1 MPWQQLVW
9 LDDVSDTDA
18 QADAR
23 VAGNRARL
31 ESGRL
36 NVEELAEALV
46 KGDFPTM
53 RHVVVVGTPR
63 NNLWGN
69 LLMITG
75 RASYGASPRALAC
88 NAGRCCGVRS
98 YGAGAAREKRGV
110 RTLRMHVL

>member
-1 MPWQQLVW
+1 MPWQQLMW
-9 LDDVSDTDA
+9 LDGVLDMEA

-23 VAGNRARL
+23 VEGNFARL
-31 ESGRL
+31 ESGML
-36 NVEELAEALV
+36 DVEEVAEALV

-63 NNLWGN
+63 NNSRGN
-69 LLMITG
+69 LLMITR

-88 NAGRCCGVRS
+88 NTGRCCGVRI
-98 YGAGAAREKRGV
+98 YGVGVARKKRGV